1 MESDTPRLPERGL
14 YPQGFPGVTARFV
27 ELRSGLRVRIVEAG
41 DLNAEPV
48 VFVPGWGCGAWI
60 FHDALPSLAAC
71 GQRAI
76 AVELKGH
83 GLSDKPLS
91 ESEYSVE
98 SMRDHLIDVLD
109 ALEIDR
115 AGFVGHSMG
124 AAIAAQVVHTL
135 PHRSRGIALVAPVG
149 FAGVKGMG
157 LFRFLTPQFA
167 LPIFPFVASRL
178 LIRGLLSVIYGSLRH
193 ASAEDIEEF
202 YAPTR
207 TPGATTALRHLL
219 HQFDWRKP
227 FPKLTVPWITII
239 GSEDI
244 LSPES
249 DMPRYAGQ
257 HGESR
262 SLVIEGAGHVIFD
275 EAPEII
281 NAALCEFFTG
291 DGGPYI
297 SSQ

>member
-1 MESDTPRLPERGL
+1 M
-14 YPQGFPGVTARFV
+14 
-27 ELRSGLRVRIVEAG
+27 RIVETG
-41 DLNAEPV
+41 EVDAEPIV
-48 VFVPGWGCGAWI
+48 LVPGWGCGAWI
-60 FHDALPSLAAC
+60 FHALLPSLAAC

-83 GLSDKPLS
+83 GFSDKPLS
-91 ESEYSVE
+91 QNEYSVE

-109 ALEIDR
+109 ALEIER

-124 AAIAAQVVHTL
+124 AAIAAQVVHAA
-135 PHRSRGIALVAPVG
+135 PRRSRAIALVAPVG

-157 LFRFLTPQFA
+157 LFRFLTPAFA
-167 LPIFPFVASRL
+167 LPIFPFIASRVF
-178 LIRGLLSVIYGSLRH
+178 IRGLLFVIYGSLRRP
-193 ASAEDIEEF
+193 STEDIEEF
-202 YAPTR
+202 YAPAR

-219 HQFDWRKP
+219 HEFDWRKP
-227 FPKLTVPWITII
+227 FPKFTVPWMTII

-249 DMPRYAGQ
+249 DMPLYAGS

-275 EAPEII
+275 EAPEIV
-281 NAALCEFFTG
+281 NAALCEFFTS
-291 DGGPYI
+291 DGAPYI